1 MDNTTK
7 DDEVITSLQLKEE
20 QLSIEKKWNELAQ
33 VEIYK
38 ESVTIEKTIKVPI
51 IQERLVIE
59 KKTIQPTNS
68 HIENQNIETIKIPL
82 TEESIE
88 IKKHPIMLQEIEIS
102 KKQCIK
108 TQQVEVSLKKEKL
121 NISTSGKAIIKEINN
136 GISSN

>member
-68 HIENQNIETIKIPL
+68 NIENQNIETIKIPL

>member
-59 KKTIQPTNS
+59 KKTIHPTDSN
-68 HIENQNIETIKIPL
+68 IENQNIETIKIPL
-82 TEESIE
+82 TEESVE

>member
-59 KKTIQPTNS
+59 KNTIHPTDSN
-68 HIENQNIETIKIPL
+68 IENQNIETIKIPL